1 MKSPVRTSGRL
12 LADITYLT
20 MNEVLKE
27 GLHEYI
33 DRLQEKLNDVGQTIF
48 ETFVLYSDV
57 LTPEQEISTSAPAVI
72 PGAFHTIL
80 SSDIQMQQQ
89 QQQQAQQ

>member
-1 MKSPVRTSGRL
+1 MK
-12 LADITYLT
+12 
-20 MNEVLKE
+20 EVLKE

-48 ETFVLYSDV
+48 ETFVLYADI
-57 LTPEQEISTSAPAVI
+57 LTPEQEASTTAPAII

-89 QQQQAQQ
+89 QQQQA

>member
-48 ETFVLYSDV
+48 ETFILYADV
-57 LTPEQEISTSAPAVI
+57 LTPEQEISTAAPAVI

-89 QQQQAQQ
+89 QQQQAQ